1 MVNEKNMSNVSI
13 INKVKYNRR
22 LYKLYRN
29 YGGFILRQLKKIVKP
44 DDKLIL
50 FVSFGGRRYD
60 DSPRCIYE
68 AMIEDTRFDGCQ
80 LVWAFINPDRHEL
93 KGRGEKVKID
103 TLAFFKT
110 ALKAR
115 VWVNNSNVSR
125 GLPFKGRHT
134 FDFDT
139 WHGSAIKKIG
149 YDVENNFFGN
159 SKNTKPT
166 KKASSHDVF
175 CAQSTY
181 DVEVFSQAFNMPE
194 DIIKVIGLPRND
206 ELVSRNNEETI
217 ADIKQKLNIPLGKTV
232 ILYAPTFREYNRDEG
247 NNCVLVPPMNLEKW
261 GKELGDSFVFL
272 FRSHYEV
279 IKYIDV
285 DGNSFVK
292 NVSNYPNLNEL
303 MLISDVCLSDYSSIF
318 FDYSILGRPM
328 LCWAYDFEE
337 YSAKRGLYFDIR
349 QALCCEDVQ
358 SEDDLIDF
366 LKKMNVEE
374 RKEITKVFRDKYVT
388 EFGNATKKS
397 LDIIADELDR

>member
-1 MVNEKNMSNVSI
+1 MSNVSI

-22 LYKLYRN
+22 LFKLYRK
-29 YGGFILRQLKKIVKP
+29 YGGFALKQLKKMVRP

-50 FVSFGGRRYD
+50 FVSFGGRKYD

-68 AMIEDTRFDGCQ
+68 AMIEDHQFDGFQ
-80 LVWAFINPDRHEL
+80 LVWAFINPERHKL

-125 GLPFKGRHT
+125 GLPFKGKHT

-149 YDVENNFFGN
+149 FDIETQTFGN
-159 SKNTKPT
+159 STKTKPS
-166 KKASSHDVF
+166 KKLSSHDVF
-175 CAQSTY
+175 CAQSPF
-181 DVEVFSQAFNMPE
+181 DVEVFSQALNIPD

-217 ADIKQKLNIPLGKTV
+217 IAVKQKLNIPLDKTV
-232 ILYAPTFREYNRDEG
+232 ILYAPTFREFDRDEG
-247 NNCVLVPPMNLEKW
+247 NNCVLTPPMNLEKW
-261 GKELGDSFVFL
+261 KRELGDKYVLL
-272 FRSHYEV
+272 FRAHYEV
-279 IKYIDV
+279 VKCMDV
-285 DGNSFVK
+285 IEDSFVK
-292 NVSNYPNLNEL
+292 NMSNYPNLNEL
-303 MLISDVCLSDYSSIF
+303 MLISDICLSDYSSIF

-349 QALCCEDVQ
+349 QALQCEEMMT
-358 SEDDLIDF
+358 EDDVISCIKNL
-366 LKKMNVEE
+366 NVEE
-374 RKEITKVFRDKYVT
+374 RESITDAFQKKYVT
-388 EFGNATKKS
+388 EYGNATMKS
-397 LDIIADELDR
+397 LDIIANNLGI